1 MHRCNL
7 TKEEWVD
14 EWPSIRYA
22 CNKYARTRESNEKIK
37 DERRLKKQ
45 RRRLLENED
54 SDDYEDEIDDY
65 RPIKKRH
72 KW

>member
-7 TKEEWVD
+7 TKEWVD

-45 RRRLLENED
+45 RRRLLENVD
-54 SDDYEDEIDDY
+54 SDDN